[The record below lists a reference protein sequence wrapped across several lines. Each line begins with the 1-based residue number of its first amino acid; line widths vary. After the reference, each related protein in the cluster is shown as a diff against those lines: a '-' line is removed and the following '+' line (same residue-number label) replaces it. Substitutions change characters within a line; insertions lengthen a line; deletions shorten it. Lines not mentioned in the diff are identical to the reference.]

1 MIRLQINRKEE
12 RKAMREIH
20 IDEIVSTVRNLCIDA
35 NTELRPDTVE
45 AFRRSLKEEESEVGK
60 EVLRQ
65 LIRNAEVAS
74 RQKMPFCQDT
84 GYAVLFVELGQDV
97 HVTGGLFTAA
107 VNEGV
112 RRGYREGL
120 LRKSMVQDPIYRKNT
135 GDNTPAVI
143 NTEIVEG
150 DRIKFSLLVK
160 GAGCDNVSAL
170 RMFTPAQGIEA
181 AKEFIVEAA
190 DKAGPDASPPFVIG
204 VGMGGP
210 FARAALLAQKAL
222 IWPVGKP
229 NPDPTLNAVEEELV
243 GRINDLGI
251 GPAGFGGRITALGV
265 HIEASA
271 VHIASFPVA
280 VNIDCHSH
288 RGKEAVL

>member
-1 MIRLQINRKEE
+1 
-12 RKAMREIH
+12 MREIH
-20 IDEIVSTVRNLCIDA
+20 FDEIVSLVRNLCIDA

-45 AFRRSLKEEESEVGK
+45 AFHRSLKLEESEAGK

-65 LIRNAEVAS
+65 LIRNAEVAAGQ
-74 RQKMPFCQDT
+74 RMPFCQDT

-97 HVTGGLFTAA
+97 RIVGGSFTAA
-107 VNEGV
+107 INEGV
-112 RRGYREGL
+112 RRGYRDGF
-120 LRKSMVQDPIYRKNT
+120 LRMSIVQSPLIRTNT

-150 DRIKFSLLVK
+150 NRIKFGLLVK

-170 RMFTPAQGIEA
+170 KMFTPAQGVEA
-181 AKEFIVEAA
+181 AKDFIVEVA
-190 DKAGPDASPPFVIG
+190 DRAGPDASPPFVIG

-222 IWPVGKP
+222 LWPVGKP
-229 NPDPTLNAVEEELV
+229 NPDATLNAIEEELV
-243 GRINDLGI
+243 ERINGLGI
-251 GPAGFGGRITALGV
+251 GPAGFGGRVTTLGV
-265 HIEASA
+265 HIEAFA
-271 VHIASFPVA
+271 THIASFPVA

-288 RGKEAVL
+288 RGKEAIL